1 MITEPAQVKHCRS
14 LLNLIKLNI
23 GHHYK
28 TWSSKKLWIII
39 ECDQVRNSESIYTV
53 IKLNS

>member
-39 ECDQVRNSESIYTV
+39 EGDQVRNSESIYTV
-53 IKLNS
+53 IKLNI